1 MTLHLYSLKN
11 RLSGIYERPVAEVY
25 DSKEY
30 FEYLSQSLAVASVPE
45 LERYKEYDVYEIGVM
60 ESKSGI
66 IIASSVD
73 FVGSLE
79 ALCVGYIACKD
90 KKDEQRSEVGA

>member
-1 MTLHLYSLKN
+1 MMLHLYSLKN

-30 FEYLSQSLAVASVPE
+30 FEYLSQSLALAEVPE
-45 LERYKEYDVYEIGVM
+45 LYRYKEYDVYEVGTM
-60 ESKSGI
+60 DSKSGVI
-66 IIASSVD
+66 TASNID

-79 ALCVGYIACKD
+79 SLCSSYIAVKS
-90 KKDEQRSEVGA
+90 KKVDDNEQVGA